1 MFRNKKKDRL
11 IPTNLYSRAYS
22 SSYSCSDLLDN
33 APLNAVANDSH
44 VYNSVQWPEF
54 QNVVQ
59 KYTMADVSYETSQ
72 KSDGNHCI
80 FIVQLVLLP
89 HSLNDYKWLPVSNKL
104 TEVFWSHLRP
114 FGILSHLSH
123 GETKLAIL

>member
-1 MFRNKKKDRL
+1 MFGKITVCLHYIIYTLPKLLISFLDFQVLSLFQQDEFRNKKKDRL

-44 VYNSVQWPEF
+44 VYNSAQWQEF

-59 KYTMADVSYETSQ
+59 KYTMADVSYTQYRNIRNGTQETIL
-72 KSDGNHCI
+72 K
-80 FIVQLVLLP
+80 
-89 HSLNDYKWLPVSNKL
+89 
-104 TEVFWSHLRP
+104 FWK
-114 FGILSHLSH
+114 I
-123 GETKLAIL
+123 